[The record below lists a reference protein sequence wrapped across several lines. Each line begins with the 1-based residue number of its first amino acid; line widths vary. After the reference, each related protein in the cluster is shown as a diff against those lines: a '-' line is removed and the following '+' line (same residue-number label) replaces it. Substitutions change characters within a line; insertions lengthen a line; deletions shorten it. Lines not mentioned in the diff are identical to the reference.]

1 MIIFLIIVIIIIIII
16 IIIMIDKHGVD
27 YESNNYLFLL
37 AYQMASFVDLV

>member
-1 MIIFLIIVIIIIIII
+1 MIIFLIIVIIIII

>member
-1 MIIFLIIVIIIIIII
+1 MIIFLIIVIIIIII

-27 YESNNYLFLL
+27 YESNIYLFLL